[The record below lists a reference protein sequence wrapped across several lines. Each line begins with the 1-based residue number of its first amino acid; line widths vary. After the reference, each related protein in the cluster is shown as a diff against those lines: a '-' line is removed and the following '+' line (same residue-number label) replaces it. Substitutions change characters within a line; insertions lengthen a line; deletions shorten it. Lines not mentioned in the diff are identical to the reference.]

1 MPIRGLCPG
10 HGWFGATFPAPDGF
24 SVPFDR
30 GWLAS
35 LARFPF
41 HRGVIA
47 KSSIHAFELAGLR
60 VLLETT
66 ESPLVAV
73 CLSIGAGARF
83 DGDKPG
89 LAHMSEHMLF
99 QGTEKFDQLALNR
112 RAAEVGGGHNA
123 FTGYD
128 TIAISMESFPESLG
142 QALEIL
148 FEQFYGSEVDPGRF
162 RKERHIVL
170 DEIRGVREDPFES
183 LGERAWR
190 EFFADPI
197 GHPIAGTAGSVRGLA
212 AADVRDFYRR
222 YFVNANAVL
231 SVVGDVDRR
240 SLQRLLTPW
249 LDRSKVGRRRRT
261 SRIRPGRGRPSRLR
275 SRSGG
280 QSHVYRLQ
288 EIDRQPRNFLAVQV
302 ALDLVGADPDSH
314 LFQAIREEH
323 GLGYDVAA
331 DAEWGAGFAAIMLSA
346 SAGPGEGRSLAKVLD
361 DVLRVSADE
370 GFSADD
376 LQRARLKRRYEHALL
391 AERRLDRAIARAES
405 ALTGFPSLEETR
417 AILDDL
423 GHDEIL
429 RAWRK
434 AVGGR
439 GLVCLRD

>member
-1 MPIRGLCPG
+1 MQ
-10 HGWFGATFPAPDGF
+10 
-24 SVPFDR
+24 
-30 GWLAS
+30 
-35 LARFPF
+35 
-41 HRGVIA
+41 
-47 KSSIHAFELAGLR
+47 SSIHAFEVAGLQ

-66 ESPLVAV
+66 QSPLVAV

-99 QGTEKFDQLALNR
+99 QGTDKFDQLALNR

-142 QALEIL
+142 DALEIL
-148 FEQFYGSEVDPGRF
+148 FEQFYRSQVDPGRF

-197 GHPIAGTAGSVRGLA
+197 GHPIAGTAGSVRALA
-212 AADVRDFYRR
+212 PVDVHGFYRR
-222 YFVNANAVL
+222 HFVNANAVL

-240 SLQRLLTPW
+240 GLKRILAQWVDHSR
-249 LDRSKVGRRRRT
+249 VGRRRRT
-261 SRIRPGRGRPSRLR
+261 TRIRPGRARPPRLR

-288 EIDRQPRNFLAVQV
+288 EIDRQPRSFLAVQV
-302 ALDLVGADPDSH
+302 ALDLVGADPDSR
-314 LFQAIREEH
+314 LFQAIREDH

-346 SAGPGEGRSLAKVLD
+346 SAGPGEGRHLAQVVD
-361 DVLRVSADE
+361 DVLRTSAAE
-370 GFSADD
+370 GFSPED
-376 LQRARLKRRYEHALL
+376 LQRARHKRRYEHCLL
-391 AERRLDRAIARAES
+391 AERRLDRAVARAES
-405 ALTGFPSLEETR
+405 ELTGFPSLEETR
-417 AILDDL
+417 RILDDL

-434 AVGGR
+434 AVAGR